1 MVMTSCEMNLC
12 SLVFLKSSF
21 FSDFFEYF
29 LSGRDLYPGGSQTV
43 AGNFPPKGIPS
54 PGGGRGGRCSGEFPL
69 GAQTHVPFP
78 PQYPKEPLLLG
89 DDASGMDV
97 RRHWVAHGLIRDSET
112 CLITS

>member
-43 AGNFPPKGIPS
+43 AGNFPPREFRLF
-54 PGGGRGGRCSGEFPL
+54 GGRGGRCSGEFPSR
-69 GAQTHVPFP
+69 AQTPCGFGDP
-78 PQYPKEPLLLG
+78 ASKGALKDLFLLSTR
-89 DDASGMDV
+89 ASEAD
-97 RRHWVAHGLIRDSET
+97 
-112 CLITS
+112 